1 MKKAAVLFLVFWMLA
16 VFSVYLI
23 IIYEDSSD
31 QNYLVQINRIQ
42 NRIEKDKLTQLQ
54 GEKSSLD
61 QVEGAEELN
70 NEAAEIFSLDLS
82 DFSSEELGKV
92 VSIQIMALENLNQK
106 LGDEFFINSGSANS
120 HHLFRL
126 SESGEYIFKY
136 QLRTNES
143 TGSKF
148 FNLLILISA
157 VFIIFYSTKRS
168 SNIMRKTGNH
178 CLLIS
183 F

>member
-70 NEAAEIFSLDLS
+70 NEAAEIFCLDLS

-92 VSIQIMALENLNQK
+92 VSIQIMA
-106 LGDEFFINSGSANS
+106 
-120 HHLFRL
+120 
-126 SESGEYIFKY
+126 
-136 QLRTNES
+136 
-143 TGSKF
+143 
-148 FNLLILISA
+148 
-157 VFIIFYSTKRS
+157 
-168 SNIMRKTGNH
+168 
-178 CLLIS
+178 
-183 F
+183 